1 MKKQPLEK
9 QFIDEISQGNFEEG
23 LELLPTLDELTEPV
37 RSVLSNAAYDAN
49 LAAYAFMLF
58 LLTKTRAI
66 SIYQEACFMAQM
78 SINYL
83 NGAYESS
90 AHHARMAFEASLPQ
104 NPIIGGTLLC
114 LYILPEQPISTA
126 EAVYVAKKILA
137 VEPENDRVKEILQEA
152 LSRAD
157 EPVAPP
163 RNERDQLERLI
174 RQGLFTKA
182 KELLP
187 SLSTRELHEI
197 LIYLGCE
204 ERNLCAYTFIWFLMQ
219 EQEAAELHY
228 IAYRIITLAWPPLN
242 MKGCHATGAFHLR
255 RAMHLDS
262 ANIKYAEHFLMLHTP
277 PPHPSNVINDEV
289 AESIA
294 RRTLSLEAGVFSA
307 AAKRVLRSLG
317 KTE

>member
-9 QFIDEISQGNFEEG
+9 QFIDEVSKGNFD
-23 LELLPTLDELTEPV
+23 LALDLLPTLDELTEPA

-114 LYILPEQPISTA
+114 LYKLPEQPISTA
-126 EAVYVAKKILA
+126 EAVYVAKKILG
-137 VEPENDRVKEILQEA
+137 VEPENECVKEMLQEI
-152 LSRAD
+152 LGRTD
-157 EPVAPP
+157 EPASPP
-163 RNERDQLERLI
+163 RNEREQLERLI
-174 RQGLFTKA
+174 CRGLLTKA
-182 KELLP
+182 KEFLP
-187 SLSTRELHEI
+187 AVTTRELYQI
-197 LIYLGCE
+197 LLYLGCE
-204 ERNLCAYTFIWFLMQ
+204 ERNLCAYTFAWFLMQ
-219 EQEAAELHY
+219 EKEDAELHY
-228 IAYRIITLAWPPLN
+228 IAYRIVTQAWIPLD

-255 RAMHLDS
+255 RAMQLDPT
-262 ANIKYAEHFLMLHTP
+262 NVKYAEHFLMLHTP
-277 PPHPSNVINDEV
+277 PQYPPHLIDDDEAEAVARNALSLKADTYPHPADW
-289 AESIA
+289 
-294 RRTLSLEAGVFSA
+294 
-307 AAKRVLRSLG
+307 VLQKLG
-317 KTE
+317 KAE